1 MPIQAVLFDFDGTL
15 ADTLP
20 LSFDAFRCVFE
31 TYENETLSDEQITA
45 KFGPTEDDI
54 IRRNV
59 SDTSKAEAAIA
70 DYYAFYENHF
80 HERVS
85 MPRDIV
91 HMLENLKEQGV
102 RMVII
107 TGKSRRALDVSLN
120 KLGIEKYFCF
130 SVSGDEVERPKPD
143 PEGIFKALKLLG
155 LSKEEA
161 IFVGDSSADIT
172 AGKSAGLRTIG
183 AHWFETV
190 QTARFDPEPDRVLKS
205 VRDLTELVRESRAA
219 IER

>member
-20 LSFDAFRCVFE
+20 LSFDAFRRVFE
-31 TYENETLSDEQITA
+31 TYENVTLSDEQITA

-54 IRRNV
+54 IRLNV
-59 SDTSKAEAAIA
+59 SDASKAPAAIE
-70 DYYAFYENHF
+70 DYYSFYENHF
-80 HERVS
+80 HARVS
-85 MPRDIV
+85 MPRDIA
-91 HMLENLKEQGV
+91 HMLEDLSGQGV

-120 KLGIEKYFCF
+120 KLGIEKFFF
-130 SVSGDEVERPKPD
+130 STVSGDEVDRPKPD

-161 IFVGDSSADIT
+161 IFVGDSSADIK
-172 AGKSAGLRTIG
+172 AGKSAGLWTIG

-190 QTARFDPEPDRVLKS
+190 QTALFSPEPDDVLTN
-205 VRDLTELVRESRAA
+205 VRDLVELVRQTRT
-219 IER
+219 

>member
-20 LSFDAFRCVFE
+20 LSFDAFRAVFE

-85 MPRDIV
+85 MPGDIV
-91 HMLENLKEQGV
+91 HMLEDLSGQGV

-107 TGKSRRALDVSLN
+107 TGKSRRSLDVSLN
-120 KLGIEKYFCF
+120 KLGIERYFCF
-130 SVSGDEVERPKPD
+130 TVSGDEVERPKPD
-143 PEGIFKALKLLG
+143 PEGIFAALKKLG
-155 LSKEEA
+155 ISKEDA
-161 IFVGDSSADIT
+161 IFVGDSSADIK
-172 AGKSAGLRTIG
+172 AGKSAGLTTIG

-190 QTARFDPEPDRVLKS
+190 QTARFSPEPDDVLRN
-205 VRDLTELVRESRAA
+205 VQELAELVKQAGTTA
-219 IER
+219 ER

>member
-1 MPIQAVLFDFDGTL
+1 MPIKAVLFDFDGTL

-20 LSFDAFRCVFE
+20 LSFDAFRRVFE
-31 TYENETLSDEQITA
+31 TYENVTLSDEQITA

-54 IRRNV
+54 IRLNV
-59 SDTSKAEAAIA
+59 SDASKAPAAIA

-91 HMLENLKEQGV
+91 HMLEALNELDV

-120 KLGIEKYFCF
+120 KLDIRKYFCF

-143 PEGIFKALKLLG
+143 PEGISAALKKLG
-155 LSKEEA
+155 VSKEDA
-161 IFVGDSSADIT
+161 IFVGDSSADIK
-172 AGKSAGLRTIG
+172 AGKSAGLWTIG

-190 QTARFDPEPDRVLKS
+190 QTTQFSPEPDDVLTN
-205 VRDLTELVRESRAA
+205 VRDLTELVRQSRTDTD
-219 IER
+219 R